1 MHSKSDNIEVIA
13 NDNLGEIIEELF
25 DLLLYRYQIV
35 LETQMRVSDCIFVL
49 SYFIIRNSIKQILNT
64 VVRILILQN

>member
-1 MHSKSDNIEVIA
+1 MHSKSDNIEVMA
-13 NDNLGEIIEELF
+13 NDNLGEIIEKLF
-25 DLLLYRYQIV
+25 DLLLYRYQII
-35 LETQMRVSDCIFVL
+35 LETQMRGSDCIFVL